1 MAVFD
6 QARIEARIGDFR
18 TGGCAL
24 PFSVTVLDATPST
37 NSLVKD
43 GLRAGCPE
51 GAVCVAVEQC
61 GGYGRQGRLWAS
73 PVGGVYLSL
82 ALRPEVPLAQLPTL
96 SLVVSLAVR
105 AALQRLGCVRKVQI
119 KWPNDVVCPEGK
131 LCGISLEALAGGV
144 CVGVGVNALRPAEDV
159 VVGGKNSPTYAF
171 EGLQDCEGAGEGAVE
186 GSVGEEGLSAGQ
198 ARFLEDIAACV
209 LAELEGRYARWTAE
223 GFAAFCDEYNRLLSL
238 RGAKVEAVSMA
249 GDALVSGMVERADEQ
264 GRLLLRQPDG
274 TLFPAQSGEIHLTK
288 VG

>member
-6 QARIEARIGDFR
+6 QARIEARIKDFR

-24 PFSVTVLDATPST
+24 PFSVTALDATPST
-37 NSLVKD
+37 NSLMKD
-43 GLRAGCPE
+43 ALRAGCPE
-51 GAVCVAVEQC
+51 GAVCVASEQR
-61 GGYGRQGRLWAS
+61 GGYGRQGRSWAS

-144 CVGVGVNALRPAEDV
+144 CVGIGRERPAPCRRCRRGRKEFAGV
-159 VVGGKNSPTYAF
+159 RFRGPTGLRRRRGRRRGGF
-171 EGLQDCEGAGEGAVE
+171 CRRG
-186 GSVGEEGLSAGQ
+186 GLSAGQ

-264 GRLLLRQPDG
+264 GRLLLRQLDG

>member
-6 QARIEARIGDFR
+6 QARIEARIKDFR

-24 PFSVTVLDATPST
+24 PFSVTALDATPST

-43 GLRAGCPE
+43 ALRAGCPE
-51 GAVCVAVEQC
+51 GEVCVASEQR

-82 ALRPEVPLAQLPTL
+82 ALRPEAPLAQLPTL

-105 AALQRLGCVRKVQI
+105 AALQRLGCVRKVKI

-159 VVGGKNSPTYAF
+159 VVGGKNSPAYAF
-171 EGLQDCEGAGEGAVE
+171 EGLQDCEGAGEGTVE
-186 GSVGEEGLSAGQ
+186 GSVGEEGLSAEQ

-223 GFAAFCDEYNRLLSL
+223 GFAAFCDEYNRLLNL

-249 GDALVSGMVERADEQ
+249 GDALVSGTVERADEQ